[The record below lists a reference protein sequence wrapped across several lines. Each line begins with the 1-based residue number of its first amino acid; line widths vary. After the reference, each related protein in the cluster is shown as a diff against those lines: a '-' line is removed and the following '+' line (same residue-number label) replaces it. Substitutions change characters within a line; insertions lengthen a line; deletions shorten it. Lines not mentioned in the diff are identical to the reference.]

1 MKISLNTVSDHKLL
15 RGLDEL
21 VAKSRQDEADLL
33 GYLAEVDQRKL
44 YLEQGYSSMYRYCTE
59 VLHFSEATAFHRI
72 GAARA
77 ARSYPLLLERIREG
91 ALHLAGANLL
101 APRLTPE
108 NHGELLDLAR
118 HKSKRAIE
126 ELLADRAPNPDV
138 PGQVRKLPVPRSA
151 SAVRM
156 PLEIAESSREVTSCE
171 GVATPTVRRAP
182 SPVPGPLGGK
192 RFKIQFTG
200 SETLCGKLRE
210 AQALLRNQIPDGDLA
225 EIFGRALALLLE
237 DAKRKKFALTSRPR
251 GRSKSAKKPGTAS
264 RHIPAEIKRAVVAR
278 DGGRCAFAGPN
289 GRRCGSRDFLE
300 FHHIDPWA
308 RAKRHSIDR
317 IELRCRGH
325 NHLAAL
331 QDYGAAHMARFAIQ
345 GHCPRGCST

>member
-1 MKISLNTVSDHKLL
+1 MRISLNTVSDHKLL
-15 RGLDEL
+15 RGLDQL
-21 VAKSRQDEADLL
+21 VAKSCQDEAELL

-44 YLEQGYSSMYRYCTE
+44 YLEQGYSSMYRHCTE

-77 ARSYPLLLERIREG
+77 TRSYPLLLERIREG

-108 NHGELLDLAR
+108 NHVELLDLAR

-126 ELLADRAPNPDV
+126 ELLAHRAPKPDV
-138 PGQVRKLPVPRSA
+138 PGQVRKLPVPA
-151 SAVRM
+151 
-156 PLEIAESSREVTSCE
+156 
-171 GVATPTVRRAP
+171 
-182 SPVPGPLGGK
+182 PLGGK

-251 GRSKSAKKPGTAS
+251 GWSKGAKKPGTAS
-264 RHIPAEIKRAVVAR
+264 RHIPAKIKRGVVAR

-331 QDYGAAHMARFAIQ
+331 QDYGAAHMARFGIQ
-345 GHCPRGCST
+345 DHCPRGCST